1 MHPARGWKPSSRC
14 RAPLEGQSMTMNTQ
28 GLRALIC
35 EDEGVTVMQLR
46 KALVRAGFEVVGEA
60 VEGEEGVKLAREA
73 EPDFIIMDLNM
84 PGLDGIQATRRIME
98 ERPTPVI
105 ILTAYSDDKSVDDAL
120 EAGACAYLVKP
131 VASEQLIPAVKAAI
145 ARFET
150 MESVRKENENLK
162 DALETRKMVERAKG
176 IVMARKNLT
185 EAEAFR
191 HLQKISR
198 DKCQTM
204 KVTAT
209 EIINADNILG

>member
-1 MHPARGWKPSSRC
+1 
-14 RAPLEGQSMTMNTQ
+14 MTMNTQ

-60 VEGEEGVKLAREA
+60 VEGEGGVKLARET
-73 EPDFIIMDLNM
+73 EPDFVIMDLNM
-84 PGLDGIQATRRIME
+84 PGLDGIQATRRIMD

-145 ARFET
+145 ARFDT
-150 MESVRKENENLK
+150 METVRKENQNLK
-162 DALETRKMVERAKG
+162 EALETRKLVERAKG
-176 IVMARKNLT
+176 IVMTRKNLT

-209 EIINADNILG
+209 EIINADSLLG

>member
-1 MHPARGWKPSSRC
+1 
-14 RAPLEGQSMTMNTQ
+14 MTMNTQ

-46 KALVRAGFEVVGEA
+46 KALVRAGFEVIGEA
-60 VEGEEGVKLAREA
+60 VEGEEGVRLARET
-73 EPDFIIMDLNM
+73 EPDFVIMDLNM
-84 PGLDGIQATRRIME
+84 PGLDGIQATRRIMD

-120 EAGACAYLVKP
+120 DAGACAYLVKP

-145 ARFET
+145 ARFDS
-150 MESVRKENENLK
+150 MEQVRKENANLK

-176 IVMARKNLT
+176 IVMARKNIT

>member
-1 MHPARGWKPSSRC
+1 
-14 RAPLEGQSMTMNTQ
+14 MTMNTQ

-46 KALVRAGFEVVGEA
+46 KALIRAGFEVVGEA
-60 VEGEEGVKLAREA
+60 VEGEQGVKLARET
-73 EPDFIIMDLNM
+73 EPDFVIMDLNM

-150 MESVRKENENLK
+150 MEDVRKENENLK
-162 DALETRKMVERAKG
+162 DALETRKLVERAKG
-176 IVMARKNLT
+176 IVMVRKNMS

-204 KVTAT
+204 KITAT
-209 EIINADNILG
+209 EVINADNILG

>member
-1 MHPARGWKPSSRC
+1 
-14 RAPLEGQSMTMNTQ
+14 MTSNTQ

-46 KALVRAGFEVVGEA
+46 KALLRAGFEVVGEA
-60 VEGEEGVKLAREA
+60 VEGEQGVKLARETD
-73 EPDFIIMDLNM
+73 PDFVIMDLNM
-84 PGLDGIQATRRIME
+84 PGLDGIQATRRIMD

-145 ARFET
+145 ARFDT
-150 MESVRKENENLK
+150 MEAVRKENENLK
-162 DALETRKMVERAKG
+162 DALETRKIVERAKG
-176 IVMARKNLT
+176 IVMSRKSMT

-209 EIINADNILG
+209 EIINADNLLG

>member
-1 MHPARGWKPSSRC
+1 MSTSS
-14 RAPLEGQSMTMNTQ
+14 AS

-46 KALVRAGFEVVGEA
+46 KALLRAGYEVAGEA
-60 VEGEEGVKLAREA
+60 VEGEQGVALAREI
-73 EPDFIIMDLNM
+73 EPDFVIMDLNM
-84 PGLDGIQATRRIME
+84 PGLGGIDATRRIMD

-105 ILTAYSDDKSVDDAL
+105 ILTAYSDDKSVDEAL

-131 VASEQLIPAVKAAI
+131 VASEQLIPAVRAAI

-150 MESVRKENENLK
+150 MEAVKRENESLK
-162 DALETRKMVERAKG
+162 DALETRKLVERAKG
-176 IVMARKNLT
+176 IVMVRKKLT

-191 HLQKISR
+191 HMQKISR

-204 KVTAT
+204 KQTAM
-209 EIINADNILG
+209 EIINADSILS

>member
-1 MHPARGWKPSSRC
+1 
-14 RAPLEGQSMTMNTQ
+14 
-28 GLRALIC
+28 
-35 EDEGVTVMQLR
+35 
-46 KALVRAGFEVVGEA
+46 
-60 VEGEEGVKLAREA
+60 
-73 EPDFIIMDLNM
+73 MDLNM
-84 PGLDGIQATRRIME
+84 PGLDGIQATRRIMD

-131 VASEQLIPAVKAAI
+131 VASEELTPAVKAAI
-145 ARFET
+145 ARFDS
-150 MESVRKENENLK
+150 MEQVRKENENLK
-162 DALETRKMVERAKG
+162 DALETRKLVERAKG
-176 IVMARKNLT
+176 IVMVRKNMT

-209 EIINADNILG
+209 EVINADNI

>member
-1 MHPARGWKPSSRC
+1 
-14 RAPLEGQSMTMNTQ
+14 MTMNTQ

-60 VEGEEGVKLAREA
+60 VEGEEGVKLAREV
-73 EPDFIIMDLNM
+73 EPDFVIMDLNM
-84 PGLDGIQATRRIME
+84 PGLDGIQATRRIMD

-120 EAGACAYLVKP
+120 DAGACAYLVKP

-150 MESVRKENENLK
+150 MEAVRKENENLK

>member
-1 MHPARGWKPSSRC
+1 
-14 RAPLEGQSMTMNTQ
+14 MTMNTQ

-60 VEGEEGVKLAREA
+60 VEGEEGVKLAREC
-73 EPDFIIMDLNM
+73 EPDFVIMDLNM
-84 PGLDGIQATRRIME
+84 PGLDGIQATRRIMD

-120 EAGACAYLVKP
+120 DAGACAYLVKP

-145 ARFET
+145 ARFDS
-150 MESVRKENENLK
+150 MEQVRKENENLK

-176 IVMARKNLT
+176 IVMARKNIP